1 MIKKYLIAV
10 SIVLLGWS
18 IVFGQD
24 TRLKILELPRP
35 DLPKFSGTL
44 DLYAT
49 VLLLVE
55 FRADGQIGAVN
66 VISSPPI
73 VTELAAAAAKK
84 IKFVPAQLSGRQMP
98 VFRMVSYRY
107 EPGGW
112 AELGLGENNIS
123 LSGARSDPQADAI
136 VARAVQVLGGDRYLQ
151 VKSQVG
157 RGKFSVIKE
166 GTVISF
172 QSFVDAIVFPDKE
185 RTEFKTSGV
194 KTVQVNT
201 GDTGWVYDGDQD
213 LVKVQN
219 AVQIENFKRG
229 LRTSL
234 DNLLRGYWKGQA
246 ELTYVG
252 RRPATLGRR
261 NDVVRLT
268 YKDGF
273 AVEFEFADDGTP
285 QKAIHKMQ
293 ASEGEEPVTEED
305 RYALF
310 VEFSGVKVPFVID
323 RFTNGAQT
331 SRINYD
337 SVELNKNLP
346 DSIFAKPAT
355 PKDAKK
361 DVKL

>member
-1 MIKKYLIAV
+1 MTFLKKL
-10 SIVLLGWS
+10 SS
-18 IVFGQD
+18 
-24 TRLKILELPRP
+24 RL
-35 DLPKFSGTL
+35 
-44 DLYAT
+44 
-49 VLLLVE
+49 
-55 FRADGQIGAVN
+55 
-66 VISSPPI
+66 
-73 VTELAAAAAKK
+73 LAAVFLTAMAT
-84 IKFVPAQLSGRQMP
+84 IPSLAQTGNTKT
-98 VFRMVSYRY
+98 
-107 EPGGW
+107 ET
-112 AELGLGENNIS
+112 EN
-123 LSGARSDPQADAI
+123 ADAI
-136 VARAVQVLGGDRYLQ
+136 VAKAVQVLGGDRYLQ

-185 RTEFKTSGV
+185 RTEFKSSGV

-201 GDTGWVYDGDQD
+201 GDTGWVYDGEQE

-219 AVQIENFKRG
+219 EVQVENFKRG

-252 RRPATLGRR
+252 RRPATLGKR
-261 NDVVRLT
+261 NDVVLLT

-285 QKAIHKMQ
+285 QKAIHKQ
-293 ASEGEEPVTEED
+293 QTAEGEEPVTEED
-305 RYALF
+305 HYALF
-310 VEFSGVKVPFVID
+310 VDVKGVKVPFIID

-337 SVELNKNLP
+337 SIEINKQLS

-361 DVKL
+361 DVKFDSKF

>member
-1 MIKKYLIAV
+1 MA
-10 SIVLLGWS
+10 SIQSLGQTGS
-18 IVFGQD
+18 
-24 TRLKILELPRP
+24 
-35 DLPKFSGTL
+35 PK
-44 DLYAT
+44 
-49 VLLLVE
+49 
-55 FRADGQIGAVN
+55 
-66 VISSPPI
+66 
-73 VTELAAAAAKK
+73 TET
-84 IKFVPAQLSGRQMP
+84 Q
-98 VFRMVSYRY
+98 
-107 EPGGW
+107 
-112 AELGLGENNIS
+112 N
-123 LSGARSDPQADAI
+123 ADAI
-136 VARAVQVLGGDRYLQ
+136 VAKAVQVLGGDRYLQ

-201 GDTGWVYDGDQD
+201 GDTGWVYDGDQE
-213 LVKVQN
+213 LVKVQT

-252 RRPATLGRR
+252 RRPATLGKR
-261 NDVVRLT
+261 NDVVLLT

-273 AVEFEFADDGTP
+273 AVEFEFADDGMP
-285 QKAIHKMQ
+285 QKAIHKRQ
-293 ASEGEEPVTEED
+293 ADEGEEPIAEED

-310 VEFSGVKVPFVID
+310 VDIDGVKVPFIID
-323 RFTNGAQT
+323 RFTGGQQS

-337 SVELNKNLP
+337 SIEINKRIP
-346 DSIFAKPAT
+346 DSVFARPANA
-355 PKDAKK
+355 KDAKR

>member
-1 MIKKYLIAV
+1 MISSISTRTSL
-10 SIVLLGWS
+10 IVLILLIGTS
-18 IVFGQD
+18 AMFAQGTD
-24 TRLKILELPRP
+24 LKNEP
-35 DLPKFSGTL
+35 S
-44 DLYAT
+44 
-49 VLLLVE
+49 
-55 FRADGQIGAVN
+55 
-66 VISSPPI
+66 
-73 VTELAAAAAKK
+73 
-84 IKFVPAQLSGRQMP
+84 AQ
-98 VFRMVSYRY
+98 V
-107 EPGGW
+107 
-112 AELGLGENNIS
+112 
-123 LSGARSDPQADAI
+123 I
-136 VARAVQVLGGDRYLQ
+136 VAKAVQVLGGDRYLQ

-201 GDTGWVYDGDQD
+201 GNTGWVYDGDQE

-219 AVQIENFKRG
+219 EVQVENFKRG

-252 RRPATLGRR
+252 KRPATLGKR

-285 QKAIHKMQ
+285 QKAIRKQ
-293 ASEGEEPVTEED
+293 EASEGEEPITEED

-310 VEFSGVKVPFVID
+310 VDVNGVKVPFIID
-323 RFTNGAQT
+323 RFTNGSQT

-337 SVELNKNLP
+337 SVEINKQLS
-346 DSIFAKPAT
+346 DSIFAKPAS